1 MKKVFAVLILILSFA
16 GAAFADKT
24 VPGDVIVMF
33 KNNSGV
39 KVSAAEFK
47 ASHLDYVSQ
56 AASDLGAGVK
66 QVFSALSEADNNL
79 FAVLHSDSKDEQEL
93 LKEVLARPDVAG
105 ASLNHIAKPMS
116 NAAPTDKYYDLLWG
130 MRAINADKLWAMGY
144 TGSDKV
150 YAAVIDTGIDSQH
163 EDLKANI
170 ASQYCGGFVVTN
182 FETGERKFSNDAADY
197 QDPVNEGHGTHVAG
211 IISAVGDNN
220 IGVAGVNWNAKIIA
234 LKAYVDFNG
243 VGGFHE
249 DLIIGCLDRVLQ
261 LKNQG
266 VNIAAVNLSL
276 GGYGSDTPEEL
287 SKSST
292 PMWNAMKKV
301 SDAGVII
308 CVAAGNEGVRVGYP
322 AAYDDQ
328 YYNSEPVFKKGE
340 YVYPASYL
348 NIDNMI
354 VVAAAGESDD
364 MIVRSAYNHI
374 LTQANS
380 NYGDK
385 VDIAAPGEQVAS
397 TTPTNFKPKD
407 YEDDAI
413 NKIVENAEA
422 VEEGVVNYRKWHG
435 TSMAAP
441 HVTGTAV
448 LLKSIYPAATA
459 KQIKQAILEGADKNY
474 CANDAETEIY
484 YYVNGKYDST
494 LIHDVTSKNGL
505 LDVEGA
511 LDKLAE
517 IIESESE
524 SESESDSEAVSSHGS
539 SSSSGCSALSA
550 GIALLSLAG
559 LIIFKKR

>member
-1 MKKVFAVLILILSFA
+1 MKKVFAALILILSFA

-47 ASHLDYVSQ
+47 ASHLDYVNQ

-66 QVFSALSEADNNL
+66 QVFSALSEADNSL
-79 FAVLHSDSKDEQEL
+79 FAVLHSDSKDENEL

-105 ASLNHIAKPMS
+105 AGLNHVFKPMS
-116 NAAPTDKYYDLLWG
+116 NAAPTDKYYDALWG
-130 MRAINADKLWAMGY
+130 MKAINADKLWAQGY

-182 FETGERKFSNDAADY
+182 FETGESKFSNDAADY

-220 IGVAGVNWNAKIIA
+220 IGVAGVNWNAKVIA
-234 LKAYVDFNG
+234 LKAYVEFNG
-243 VGGFHE
+243 VGGFPD

-266 VNIAAVNLSL
+266 VNIAVVNMSL
-276 GGYGSDTPEEL
+276 GGFEDGTPEE
-287 SKSST
+287 KSQ
-292 PMWNAMKKV
+292 PANPAWNAMKKV
-301 SDAGVII
+301 SDAGIII
-308 CVAAGNEGVRVGYP
+308 CVSAGNDNSRVGY
-322 AAYDDQ
+322 AAPYDGEGDSFKQGQ
-328 YYNSEPVFKKGE
+328 YT
-340 YVYPASYL
+340 YPASYL

-354 VVAAAGESDD
+354 VVAAACMSGD
-364 MIVRSAYNHI
+364 MILRSSGNSI
-374 LTQANS
+374 FMQANS

-385 VDIAAPGEQVAS
+385 VDIAAPGEQIAS
-397 TTPTNFKPKD
+397 TTPTNFKPQD
-407 YEDDAI
+407 HGDEDF
-413 NKIVENAEA
+413 NKLMWMIES
-422 VEEGVVNYRKWHG
+422 VEEGVVNYRKFAG

-441 HVTGTAV
+441 HVTGAAV
-448 LLKSIYPAATA
+448 LLKSIYPEASAA
-459 KQIKQAILEGADKNY
+459 QIKRAILEGANKNY

-484 YYVNGKYDST
+484 YCVFGVYDSK
-494 LIHDVTSKNGL
+494 LIHDVTSKHGL

-511 LDKLAE
+511 LDKLTE
-517 IIESESE
+517 II
-524 SESESDSEAVSSHGS
+524 ESESDSEAVSSHGS
-539 SSSSGCSALSA
+539 SSSSGCSALNA
-550 GIALLSLAG
+550 GLLILLSLSAVM
-559 LIIFKKR
+559 FKKR

>member
-1 MKKVFAVLILILSFA
+1 MKKVFAALILILSFA
-16 GAAFADKT
+16 GAAFADRT

-39 KVSAAEFK
+39 KVSAAGFN

-79 FAVLHSDSKDEQEL
+79 FAVLHSDSKDENEL

-116 NAAPTDKYYDLLWG
+116 NAAPTDKYYDELWG
-130 MRAINADKLWAMGY
+130 MRAINADKLWARGY

-150 YAAVIDTGIDSQH
+150 YAAVIDSGIDSQH

-197 QDPVNEGHGTHVAG
+197 QDPEDNGHGTHVAG
-211 IISAVGDNN
+211 VISAVGDNN
-220 IGVAGVNWNAKIIA
+220 IGVAGVNWNAKVIA
-234 LKAYVDFNG
+234 LKAYVSFDG
-243 VGGFHE
+243 VGGFPD

-266 VNIAAVNLSL
+266 VNIAVVNMSL
-276 GGYGSDTPEEL
+276 GGFEDGTPED
-287 SKSST
+287 KSQ
-292 PMWNAMKKV
+292 PANPAWNAMKKV
-301 SDAGVII
+301 SDAGIII
-308 CVAAGNEGVRVGYP
+308 CVAAGNDNTRVGY
-322 AAYDDQ
+322 AAPYDGEGDSFKQGQ
-328 YYNSEPVFKKGE
+328 YT
-340 YVYPASYL
+340 YPASYL

-354 VVAAAGESDD
+354 VVAAACMSGD
-364 MIVRSAYNHI
+364 MILRSSGNNI
-374 LTQANS
+374 FMQANS

-385 VDIAAPGEQVAS
+385 VDIAAPGEQIAS
-397 TTPTNFKPKD
+397 TTPTNFKPESNKG
-407 YEDDAI
+407 EDF
-413 NKIVENAEA
+413 NKVMETIESL
-422 VEEGVVNYRKWHG
+422 EEGVVNYRKWAG

-441 HVTGTAV
+441 HVTGAAA
-448 LLKSIYPAATA
+448 LLKSIYPEASAA
-459 KQIKQAILEGADKNY
+459 QIKRAILEGANKNY

-484 YYVNGKYDST
+484 YCVFGVYDSKF
-494 LIHDVTSKNGL
+494 IHDVTSKHGF

-511 LDKLAE
+511 LDKLTE
-517 IIESESE
+517 IIESEGAGE
-524 SESESDSEAVSSHGS
+524 SESEATSSHGS
-539 SSSSGCSALSA
+539 SSNCSALNAA
-550 GIALLSLAG
+550 GLALLSLAG